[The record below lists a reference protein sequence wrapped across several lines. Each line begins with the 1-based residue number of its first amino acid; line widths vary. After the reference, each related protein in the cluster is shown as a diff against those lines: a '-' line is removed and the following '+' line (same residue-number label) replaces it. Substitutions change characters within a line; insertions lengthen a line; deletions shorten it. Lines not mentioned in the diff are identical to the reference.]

1 MNIKPRKGVILV
13 KKHKDTSLQADIAVD
28 NDDEDKKLITGEIL
42 EGERK
47 GETAIFGKYAI
58 LDLNLKGEMY
68 SFIDVTDIIGY
79 CDYKE

>member
-1 MNIKPRKGVILV
+1 MKIEVKEGILLI
-13 KKHKDTSLQADIAVD
+13 KKHKNTSVKADIAI
-28 NDDEDKKLITGEIL
+28 NDDEEKKLITGEIL
-42 EGERK
+42 EGENK
-47 GETAIFGKYAI
+47 GKTAIFGKYAI

>member
-58 LDLNLKGEMY
+58 SDLNLKGKIF
-68 SFIDVTDIIGY
+68 SFVEIADIIGF